1 MLFWTG
7 NTIFGQIRSK
17 SCICLFKM
25 KFGTKSNLDMLS
37 SVVTFIYPALDVKYP
52 FCGAFGPIN
61 QNCPFKL
68 KFATWI
74 SLKMLNSVVMFKSFL
89 LERMYPFWANLVQ
102 KIKIVF
108 LRLNLV
114 PGLIWTCWI
123 QWWSSFVFFFDFPFL
138 GKLVQKFRIVRLRW
152 NFVPKVIR
160 ISRIWSCCLV
170 IVLRTRNE
178 MGVKI
183 IYLK

>member
-17 SCICLFKM
+17 SCICLLKM

-74 SLKMLNSVVMFKSFL
+74 NLKMLNSVVMFKSFL

-102 KIKIVF
+102 KIKIIF
-108 LRLNLV
+108 LRWNLV

-123 QWWSSFVFFFDFPFL
+123 QWWSSFFFLFFFRFSLF
-138 GKLVQKFRIVRLRW
+138 GKISPKVQNCSFKVKFR
-152 NFVPKVIR
+152 
-160 ISRIWSCCLV
+160 
-170 IVLRTRNE
+170 T
-178 MGVKI
+178 
-183 IYLK
+183 